1 MSDPLEPRPRQSIL
15 ALALA
20 WLVVL
25 GLIAAAVVFVVIE
38 PVEEASTTASVSIAP
53 PNDTAGEA
61 TLESPAAPSN
71 EETQPASPLP
81 EQEPGIAA
89 ATGSQSA
96 AIPEPVNEEESGQ
109 GAADD
114 APQADETAEQPGADQ
129 AEALQAESEIEQIPE
144 PGPEATTE
152 TAEQTALMSMAPWRR
167 FSTASEA
174 TESQP
179 KIAIV
184 ITGLGLS
191 AAATEAAI
199 KQLPAAITLSFSP
212 YARRLNQ
219 WITLARVND
228 HEVMLDLPMEPVT
241 YPEDD
246 PGPHALLTLLDASQN
261 LARLDWILS
270 RANSIVGVTGVMGSR
285 FTTSEKGLRPV
296 LEDLKKRGLMI
307 LDNRVTQDSVID
319 KLASG
324 IALPYVLNDRALD
337 AAQASRVAIDAR
349 LTEVERLA
357 RENGFAVAIGQP
369 YPVTIERLRDWT
381 ATIKGRGIALVPI
394 TALADITQKLEPET
408 APSN

>member
-1 MSDPLEPRPRQSIL
+1 
-15 ALALA
+15 
-20 WLVVL
+20 
-25 GLIAAAVVFVVIE
+25 
-38 PVEEASTTASVSIAP
+38 
-53 PNDTAGEA
+53 
-61 TLESPAAPSN
+61 
-71 EETQPASPLP
+71 
-81 EQEPGIAA
+81 
-89 ATGSQSA
+89 
-96 AIPEPVNEEESGQ
+96 
-109 GAADD
+109 
-114 APQADETAEQPGADQ
+114 
-129 AEALQAESEIEQIPE
+129 
-144 PGPEATTE
+144 
-152 TAEQTALMSMAPWRR
+152 MSMAPWRR

-179 KIAIV
+179 KVAIV

-219 WITLARVND
+219 WITLARINE

-296 LEDLKKRGLMI
+296 LADLKKRGLMI
-307 LDNRVTQDSVID
+307 LDNRITQDSVID
-319 KLASG
+319 KLASS

-408 APSN
+408 TPSNETAPSN